1 MNSGVGNALRTFVVP
16 AGIVLLAL
24 ITLVQVGVLN
34 VPNAQVADFYWF
46 VAFGVGVLL
55 GWRFHSMRVLF
66 SLASLALA
74 SKAPS
79 ALPGDAVV
87 SAIAILLPINLLAF
101 SLLDER
107 GFTWPEFGLRGG
119 FFFLQFVLIALL
131 ARPEL
136 ADVARWMNVRLLPGP
151 LSSLHL
157 PHLAVIT
164 GLFAAAI
171 FLLRF
176 ALNPRPVESGF
187 FWSMGAVLIGLNSQG
202 PLSTFYLATAGL
214 LISTSVVE
222 NSYRMAYHDEL
233 TGLPARRAFN
243 DALFRLRD
251 QYAIAVLDI
260 DHFKRFNDEFGHET
274 GDQVLRM
281 VSSKLA
287 RVGSGGQAFRF
298 GGEEFIILFPGK
310 TAREVLV
317 EADRLRAEIAN
328 SLFIIRGFDRPG
340 PAPLRKTQRK
350 ALGDTAVTVSI
361 GLASRTPHLSQIE
374 DVMRA
379 ADKAMYRAKRNGRN
393 RVESFHS
400 NQHAAAAAT
409 TEVFR

>member
-24 ITLVQVGVLN
+24 ITLLQIGVLN
-34 VPNAQVADFYWF
+34 VPNSQVADFYWYL
-46 VAFGVGVLL
+46 AFAVGALL
-55 GWRFHSMRVLF
+55 GWRFNSMRVLF
-66 SLASLALA
+66 SLAALALA
-74 SKAPS
+74 SKAPE

-87 SAIAILLPINLLAF
+87 SALAILLPLNLVAF

-136 ADVARWMNVRLLPGP
+136 ADVARFMNVHLLPRA
-151 LSSLHL
+151 LWSLHI
-157 PHLAVIT
+157 PHLAVMTVI
-164 GLFAAAI
+164 FAAAI
-171 FLLRF
+171 FALRF
-176 ALNPRPVESGF
+176 LLNPRPVEAGY

-243 DALFRLRD
+243 DALFRLGE
-251 QYAIAVLDI
+251 QYAIAVVDI

-281 VSSKLA
+281 VASKLA
-287 RVGSGGQAFRF
+287 RVGAGGQAFRF

-310 TAREVLV
+310 SAREVLL
-317 EADRLRAEIAN
+317 ELDHLRAEVAN
-328 SLFIIRGFDRPG
+328 SLFVIRGFDRPG
-340 PAPLRKTQRK
+340 PTPIRKTQRK
-350 ALGDTAVTVSI
+350 ALGDTAVTISI
-361 GLASRTPHLSQIE
+361 GIASRTHHLREIE

-379 ADKAMYRAKRNGRN
+379 ADKAMYRAKKNGRN
-393 RVESFHS
+393 RVESFTAS
-400 NQHAAAAAT
+400 QQPVETT